1 MRLFCLCR
9 KNWMFSD
16 SVAGVES
23 SANLYSLIESA
34 KANGLEPY
42 AYLRRIFTDLPKAQT
57 VEDLEALLPG
67 VILPDQ
73 VPMVLPV
80 PLPKIKNEA
89 VN

>member
-9 KNWMFSD
+9 KNWVFSG
-16 SVAGVES
+16 SVASVKA
-23 SANLYSLIESA
+23 SANLYSLIETS

-42 AYLRRIFTDLPKAQT
+42 AYLRKIFTDLPKAQT
-57 VEDLEALLPG
+57 LEDLEALLPG
-67 VILPDQ
+67 AILPDQ